1 MRRVIF
7 AIPGDLSTLTGGYGY
22 DRRIIEHLPACGIE
36 PVHCELAASYPFPT
50 AADQQQSVA
59 SIARDRRGDVVM
71 IDGLA
76 FGAMSAEVVRGIG
89 APLVAL
95 VHHPVGL
102 EAGLSRQ
109 DAERL
114 VATERAALALADHV
128 VVTSSAT
135 RATLLAD
142 FGVAPDRI
150 SVAEP
155 GTDRAG
161 RARGSGSTTFNII
174 TVGAVVPRKGY
185 DMLVAA
191 VERLRDLDWR
201 LRIVGS
207 TRRDAAFAAALQ
219 SQIEAS
225 GLGSRIELVGE
236 CNAAQ
241 LEPLY
246 QSSDIYAMSSHYE
259 GYGMALAEALARG
272 LAIVTTT
279 GGAAADT
286 APDDAALKVAPGDPQ
301 AFADALRRLM
311 TDADLRHRLS
321 DNAWRAAGG
330 LPRWE
335 DAARIVADVV
345 KQVGGR
351 A

>member
-1 MRRVIF
+1 MRRLVF

-36 PVHCELAASYPFPT
+36 PVHCELPGSYPFPSE
-50 AADQQQSVA
+50 ADQKESV
-59 SIARDRRGDVVM
+59 SRIARDRRADVVM

-76 FGAMSAEVVRGIG
+76 FGAMTEDVVRRIG
-89 APLVAL
+89 SPLVAL

-102 EAGLSRQ
+102 EAGLSAQ
-109 DAERL
+109 DAQRL
-114 VATERAALALADHV
+114 IATERAALALADHV
-128 VVTSSAT
+128 VVTSQAT
-135 RATLLAD
+135 RATLVSD
-142 FGVAPDRI
+142 FAIAPQHI

-155 GTDRAG
+155 GTDRAA
-161 RARGSGSTTFNII
+161 RAKGSGSTTFNII

-185 DMLVAA
+185 DMLVSAL
-191 VERLRDLDWR
+191 EQIRDLDWR

-207 TRRDAAFAAALQ
+207 HARDADFTASLRA
-219 SQIEAS
+219 QIARS
-225 GLGSRIELVGE
+225 GLSGRIELVGE

-246 QSSDIYAMSSHYE
+246 QASDIYAMSSHYE

-286 APDDAALKVAPGDPQ
+286 APDDAAMKVPPGDSA
-301 AFADALRRLM
+301 AFADALRRM
-311 TDADLRHRLS
+311 MRDAALRRKYA
-321 DNAWRAAGG
+321 DNAWRAADH

-335 DAARIVADVV
+335 DAAGIIAEVV
-345 KQVGGR
+345 KQVGAR
-351 A
+351 P